1 MRGNFSV
8 TNFARL
14 LPTSGSSAADGGRIA
29 DSPSPNSND
38 EEDIAMNHDSNEGEY
53 SELSSE
59 HDSTWIDVV
68 TKAQRRRQRK
78 LNDEVGPTAE
88 PKPPTPL
95 PVRKAAPRPNPL
107 PRDDFKLVLRPQDGL
122 KLANLDVAEVSLALL
137 NSINFTWRQANLRV
151 RLDATQNT
159 ATISTPSSDAAKALG
174 NLKQLK
180 IGNTIHMV
188 TLYGL
193 APDDSSK
200 GLVRGVPL
208 RFSDA
213 EILANSDQS
222 QFEIYTCRRLGQ
234 SKMVILTFAG
244 LKVPFFVTLFG
255 GEYPVSLYKKTIPAC
270 TVCHEAGH
278 RSTACPQPKVNV
290 CHQCGLKDPHEGHTC
305 EPLCT
310 LCDGPHLTAARG
322 CPKRFSE
329 PYVLRRRALARQAR
343 ERAVRRDPT
352 PQRGRPR
359 DRSRTPTRRRRSSS
373 GPRSQSTSRSREPRP
388 GASNNKQV
396 SWAQIVSPN
405 APSTPKPPAPAQ
417 PTPSSV
423 PVPCPECTQ
432 LKAQIAVLHA
442 RLEAIEKAQM
452 RNTTDKRKK
461 PNRPE
466 REQTQMD
473 VVPPPPSP
481 NNDAQK
487 TTPQAPATSEVHT
500 PDASQVAQ
508 PQWFQATVT
517 SIVEP
522 LTTRLDAQYNALR
535 QDIQTLHQDVQP
547 LKQDMRDLKQDVQFL
562 KQEIE
567 RHTIRIERLET
578 VNPRSSR
585 RPTPY
590 ERESLVESK
599 DPTKQYDDSPKQ

>member
-1 MRGNFSV
+1 MTRTLNAYAGSSEELLKDL
-8 TNFARL
+8 ARKY
-14 LPTSGSSAADGGRIA
+14 LPTGVVYSSPSYDGTPNQELDKDIQLYELREAIA
-29 DSPSPNSND
+29 DTKAATDATSSDSQSSLRFTVTMGFNACPADLPRTCGLVPDDFKVAMIRTYSP
-38 EEDIAMNHDSNEGEY
+38 
-53 SELSSE
+53 
-59 HDSTWIDVV
+59 
-68 TKAQRRRQRK
+68 AQRRRQRK
-78 LNDEVGPTAE
+78 LNDEVGPTAV

-122 KLANLDVAEVSLALL
+122 KLANLDIAEVSLALL

-151 RLDATQNT
+151 RVDATQNT

-329 PYVLRRRALARQAR
+329 SKSA
-343 ERAVRRDPT
+343 
-352 PQRGRPR
+352 
-359 DRSRTPTRRRRSSS
+359 
-373 GPRSQSTSRSREPRP
+373 SRSREPRP
-388 GASNNKQV
+388 GESNNKQCDNNPDM
-396 SWAQIVSPN
+396 SPPF
-405 APSTPKPPAPAQ
+405 PSPTPKQ
-417 PTPSSV
+417 WETLLSSSL
-423 PVPCPECTQ
+423 PQDQ
-432 LKAQIAVLHA
+432 LL
-442 RLEAIEKAQM
+442 
-452 RNTTDKRKK
+452 
-461 PNRPE
+461 
-466 REQTQMD
+466 
-473 VVPPPPSP
+473 
-481 NNDAQK
+481 
-487 TTPQAPATSEVHT
+487 
-500 PDASQVAQ
+500 
-508 PQWFQATVT
+508 
-517 SIVEP
+517 
-522 LTTRLDAQYNALR
+522 
-535 QDIQTLHQDVQP
+535 
-547 LKQDMRDLKQDVQFL
+547 
-562 KQEIE
+562 
-567 RHTIRIERLET
+567 
-578 VNPRSSR
+578 
-585 RPTPY
+585 
-590 ERESLVESK
+590 LVERA
-599 DPTKQYDDSPKQ
+599 DRARTAHGYLN